1 MPNSIAWNVQKTIAE
16 KNDPSIAD
24 RFTSQRFNT
33 ALSALGFSE
42 MRSRRLVSGTNEEFR
57 QFGAERTAFVAEAVR
72 DSIKLSEL
80 QQIMPGLTGDDLVE
94 MPISDIVVPS
104 GDFWGYEEQWEG
116 LRRAMVSDSLD
127 VWVPN
132 YDTWGQAGQPMPIF
146 EALNQAGLGLNR
158 PDRDK
163 TLPVALVLQA
173 DILGYRDDALV
184 TYYVSEEAA
193 QADGLSEGEYH
204 RAGYAA
210 SVPLMVAGEGKLIA
224 LRDVWAMPDLRRSIS
239 PESAFDL
246 NLSNEIKSLGTV
258 YLRERMAVKNE
269 IRTAL
274 NQLEQWV
281 ANPKLIANESPDLL
295 WGQVQAFLGVY
306 ELAERHPH
314 LADGSFGRIEPVFM
328 RDDQGKWRLRPL
340 DEIDNVFYQCLAE
353 SAERLG
359 VGEKD
364 KNLDILLDAKWLWR
378 RINAEQKAENQVE
391 MPVETSTSEENDFK
405 QRVDSSDQRKH
416 VDVGEKIGGARKD
429 FYQRFMTPSDLLEMN
444 DLEIKTHVHK
454 QNIWPPLDY
463 VAMKEQGVSAEVA
476 MAVKLIKDSINT
488 SPAKNKYN
496 YNYDARDY
504 AEKYVEVVGRTRDIF
519 SEVRTKEDLRKAVEE
534 FTEYAGDGDKYVIYD
549 GMKWEL
555 LGAKTS
561 TLVHGDVLRA
571 AINKIHKVTMK
582 WDSESRSYKYD
593 DPWKALIKPGKKT
606 NESDLEERRQR
617 ADLDRRLHVPH
628 LESVKRYG
636 EDWRGGQDVTAE
648 KLLEDFGFRAV
659 EYGEW
664 LPQKERQAVINMAYD
679 SFADLANALGLEPK
693 NMSLDGRL
701 AVAFGS
707 RGRGGKG
714 AALAHFEPER
724 FVINLTRMNGAG
736 SMAHEWF
743 HAFDR
748 MVAMETRIGT
758 FATRDCPR
766 ALGSLANLVEKMN
779 WRSATKDEMMDHA
792 KMQSALSKSNAESWL
807 TFIHSEKRPQAL
819 ARLAELLESGSE
831 KISRKTKIEFDQ
843 KQWDIAGS
851 ISDTGVLDAVDL
863 KWMAA
868 DVTREISENW
878 PGLTKKAKEHLT
890 GNVWHHFRNESLG
903 LSLRQLEERGMEVPA
918 HLAQHHTLRK
928 ATQFYKDAKELDKL
942 RSSPYWATDL
952 EMFAR
957 AGAAYVQDKIESLG
971 NRSDYLVYGADN
983 NRKVDG
989 IGASPNPCG
998 DDRTALNACF
1008 DQLMADYKAALER
1021 RAARTES
1028 LQP

>member
-1 MPNSIAWNVQKTIAE
+1 MPNSIAWNVQKAIAE

-94 MPISDIVVPS
+94 MPVSDIVVPS

-116 LRRAMVSDSLD
+116 LRRAMVSDAVD

-132 YDTWGQAGQPMPIF
+132 RDIWGQAAQPIPIY
-146 EALNQAGLGLNR
+146 EALEQAGLALTR
-158 PDRDK
+158 PERDR
-163 TLPVALVLQA
+163 TLPTTLITQA
-173 DILGYRDDALV
+173 GILGYRDDALV

-246 NLSNEIKSLGTV
+246 NLGNEIKSLGAG

-269 IRTAL
+269 IKTAL

-281 ANPKLIANESPDLL
+281 ENPKLIADESHELL

-314 LADGSFGRIEPVFM
+314 LADGSFGRIEPAFT
-328 RDDQGKWRLRPL
+328 RDDAGKWRLRPL
-340 DEIDNVFYQCLAE
+340 GEIDNVYYELLAE
-353 SAERLG
+353 SAEHLG
-359 VGEKD
+359 AGEKG
-364 KNLDILLDAKWLWR
+364 KTLDTLLGARLLWR
-378 RINAEQKAENQVE
+378 RMLHVEQKASSKVE
-391 MPVETSTSEENDFK
+391 TPVPVEKDSD
-405 QRVDSSDQRKH
+405 QRVDPSDQRKH

-463 VAMKEQGVSAEVA
+463 AAMKEQGVTAEVA

-488 SPAKNKYN
+488 SPAKNKHN
-496 YNYDARDY
+496 YNYDAREY
-504 AEKYVEVVGRTRDIF
+504 AEQYVEVVGHVRDIF
-519 SEVRTKEDLRKAVEE
+519 SEVRTKEDLLKAVEE
-534 FTEYAGDGDKYVIYD
+534 FKEYVGDGNEYLIYS
-549 GMKWEL
+549 GMKWDL
-555 LGAKTS
+555 LGKTS
-561 TLVHGDVLRA
+561 ILVHGDVLRA
-571 AINKIHKVTMK
+571 AVNKIHKVTMK
-582 WDSESRSYKYD
+582 WDSESRSYQYD

-606 NESDLEERRQR
+606 SESDLEERRQK
-617 ADLDRRLHVPH
+617 ADLDRQLHVPH

-792 KMQSALSKSNAESWL
+792 KMRSALSKSNAESWL

-831 KISRKTKIEFDQ
+831 KIARKTKIEFDQ
-843 KQWDIAGS
+843 KQGDIVGG
-851 ISDTGVLDAVDL
+851 ILDTGVLDAVDL
-863 KWMAA
+863 KRMAA
-868 DVTREISENW
+868 DVTREISESW
-878 PGLTKKAKEHLT
+878 PGLKKKAREYLT
-890 GNVWHHFRNESLG
+890 GNVWYHFLNESLG
-903 LSLRQLEERGMEVPA
+903 HSLKQLEERGMEVPT
-918 HLAQHHTLRK
+918 HLAQHHDLRK
-928 ATQFYKDAKELDKL
+928 KTQFYKDAEELDKL

-998 DDRTALNACF
+998 DDRTTLNACF